1 MRRSKKN
8 AGGEVHDSSPDE
20 EMSFT
25 QEEMLD
31 EVSWAEDTMN
41 VDDSSSSVPSSAAEI
56 GKGSALPFRTMYA

>member
-8 AGGEVHDSSPDE
+8 AAGVGEETSLDD

-31 EVSWAEDTMN
+31 EVSWAEETMN
-41 VDDSSSSVPSSAAEI
+41 VDDTTSSFPSSAMEI
-56 GKGSALPFRTMYA
+56 GKAAAAPFRTM